1 MARETHGTAFA
12 IGAALGGAAGALWGL
27 LNAPRPTSPNGS
39 GFADVLERAADR
51 LVVSA
56 ADAEISARTWLARR
70 DLQTPAA
77 SASWQSRPADALWAE
92 RRARLQG
99 RRNAR
104 RYRFR
109 RIR

>member
-27 LNAPRPTSPNGS
+27 LNAPRPTGPSGS

-56 ADAEISARTWLARR
+56 ADAEITARTWLARR
-70 DLQTPAA
+70 ELETPAP
-77 SASWQSRPADALWAE
+77 SASWQSRPADELWAE
-92 RRARLQG
+92 APSQVDVRVG
-99 RRNAR
+99 
-104 RYRFR
+104 
-109 RIR
+109 